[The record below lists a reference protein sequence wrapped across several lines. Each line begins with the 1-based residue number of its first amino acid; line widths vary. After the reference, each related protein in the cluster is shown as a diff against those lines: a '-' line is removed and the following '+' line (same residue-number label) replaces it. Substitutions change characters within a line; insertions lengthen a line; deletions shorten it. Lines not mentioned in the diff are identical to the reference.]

1 MCILF
6 ATRSHPNYELI
17 LISNRDEFFE
27 RDTHNTCWHTNS
39 SILSPY
45 DMARNQKTSPTNS
58 ETFGT
63 WIGINKNGRVANI
76 LNLRPADTPPNKSSK
91 GKVSRGMI
99 PFTFLNTDS
108 RKDSFSEW
116 DSFEKFEH
124 QYPCLTTSGDFNFF
138 YGDIKSKSYRIIDT
152 FGQTFKVLDQNDN
165 DSFVLS
171 NNTFNIENTKKW
183 NKTEEGMQKLKE
195 LISKTKNESNN
206 NIILMECFKLASI
219 CSVPEEIRNKPYH
232 VDPAITYDT
241 IFVPPL
247 GSNDGEDIGLTITK
261 GDFYGTR
268 SQIVILVSKNS
279 KHVTYVEKVLH
290 TSDRDCKTHSAIN
303 PKDFHQFEFEIE

>member
-27 RDTHNTCWHTNS
+27 RDTHNTCWHTNF

-45 DMARNQKTSPTNS
+45 DMARNKKTPSGNS

-63 WIGINKNGRVANI
+63 WIGINKSGRIANI
-76 LNLRPADTPPNKSSK
+76 LNLRPADTPANKSSK
-91 GKVSRGMI
+91 GKVSRGVI
-99 PFTFLNTDS
+99 PYTFLKTDS
-108 RKDSFSEW
+108 NKDKFSNW
-116 DSFEKFEH
+116 DSFENFEH
-124 QYPCLTTSGDFNFF
+124 QYPNLPCSGAFNFF

-171 NNTFNIENTKKW
+171 NNIFNIEKSKQWSKTVFGLKKLKDFV
-183 NKTEEGMQKLKE
+183 NKTKD
-195 LISKTKNESNN
+195 ESQDSV
-206 NIILMECFKLASI
+206 ILEECFKLASI
-219 CSVPEEIRNKPYH
+219 CSVREEIRNHPYH
-232 VDPAITYDT
+232 ADPAVTYDT

-247 GSNDGEDIGLTITK
+247 GSNDGEDVGLTVTK
-261 GDFYGTR
+261 GDIYGTR
-268 SQIVILVSKNS
+268 SQIVILVSENS

-290 TSDRDCKTHSAIN
+290 TSDSDCSTNSATN
-303 PKDFHQFEFEIE
+303 PKDVHEFEFDIE

>member
-6 ATRSHPNYELI
+6 ATRSHPEYELI

-45 DMARNQKTSPTNS
+45 DMARNKKAPIGNS

-63 WIGINKNGRVANI
+63 WIGINKTGRIANV

-91 GKVSRGMI
+91 GKVSRGVI
-99 PFTFLNTDS
+99 PLTFLNTDS
-108 RKDSFSEW
+108 NKDSFSNW
-116 DSFEKFEH
+116 DSFENFQQ
-124 QYPCLTTSGDFNFF
+124 QYPNLTCSGDFNFF

-165 DSFVLS
+165 NSFVLS
-171 NNTFNIENTKKW
+171 NNTFNIENSKKW
-183 NKTEEGMQKLKE
+183 NKTVSGLQKLKDF
-195 LISKTKNESNN
+195 IDKTKNESDNKV
-206 NIILMECFKLASI
+206 ILSECFKLASE
-219 CSVPEEIRNKPYH
+219 CSVPNEIRNKPFH
-232 VDPAITYDT
+232 VDPAVTYDT

-261 GDFYGTR
+261 GYFYGTR
-268 SQIVILVSKNS
+268 SQIVILVSKNAE
-279 KHVTYVEKVLH
+279 HVTYVEKVLH
-290 TSDRDCKTHSAIN
+290 TSDSDCSTNSATN
-303 PKDFHQFEFEIE
+303 PKDVHEFEFDIE